1 MQRLIA
7 LVAALALAVGACRP
21 SPAPT
26 TPAPS
31 PPYDPAPRCDGQWAR
46 VRAPDGALSEIREGL
61 DCAALQ
67 PGAWQCCAL
76 GGQVGCY
83 RPAECR
89 DGVAQPPRWTQPGT
103 RPTPAEVAA
112 FTPWMAAQA
121 HARVFGKRDAPEMRI
136 AGAFL
141 AAAHIQ
147 SSPDHFLDDSA
158 TTIPLPGPAGA
169 IAAIYLPYTPGV
181 ESGPWALDVQMG
193 AGIHEPEHAIE
204 YAEDGPAVMS
214 WRYITSPRWRVEYEC
229 RAYGDQ
235 RAYLVWRGAVGYP
248 ADMFGD
254 NLGEYG
260 VPAPYVAYARAL
272 MAALSVAIDRGA
284 DTPAAWRRARPWLE
298 ANAPELRGVLVAR

>member
-1 MQRLIA
+1 MLNRL
-7 LVAALALAVGACRP
+7 LFFVLALALAACRP
-21 SPAPT
+21 GTPT
-26 TPAPS
+26 TAP
-31 PPYDPAPRCDGQWAR
+31 PPLTHALPTAGCEGQWAR
-46 VRAPDGALSEIREGL
+46 VHAPDGALSELREGL

-67 PGAWQCCAL
+67 PGAWQCCAIEH
-76 GGQVGCY
+76 QVGCY

-89 DGVAQPPRWTQPGT
+89 DGVAHAPRWTQPGT

-112 FTPWMAAQA
+112 FTPWMATAV

-141 AAAHIQ
+141 AAAGIQ
-147 SSPDHFLDDSA
+147 PSAEHFLGESA
-158 TTIPLPGPAGA
+158 TTIPLPGPDGA

-181 ESGPWALDVQMG
+181 ESGPWILDVQIG
-193 AGIHEPEHAIE
+193 AAIHEPEHALE

-248 ADMFGD
+248 PDLYADS
-254 NLGEYG
+254 LTEYG
-260 VPAPYVAYARAL
+260 VGPQWVAYARMLLAV
-272 MAALSVAIDRGA
+272 MSVAIDRGA

-298 ANAPELRGVLVAR
+298 SQAPELRGVMVQP